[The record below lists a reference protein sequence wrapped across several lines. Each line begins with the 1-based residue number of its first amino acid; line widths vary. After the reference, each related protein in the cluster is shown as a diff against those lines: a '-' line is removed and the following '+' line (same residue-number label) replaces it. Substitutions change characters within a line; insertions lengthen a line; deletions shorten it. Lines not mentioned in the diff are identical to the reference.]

1 MLKQNDFNCSNLEN
15 ALRDETPELMAA
27 LELHAQTCPACQTEL
42 VLWREISAAAGTM
55 KKDWPSSGLW
65 PRISE
70 SLEAEL
76 AQPRGWHAWIRGLS
90 ASPVPR
96 TAWRWQLALAAFA
109 ILAVSGTTA
118 FFMSHRYQVTAP
130 DNQHLLTEQAVHEVE
145 SAQQNYELSIDKLAK
160 LAEPKLSAA
169 ATPLMVNYREKLQLL
184 DSAIADCRTNLD
196 KNQANAYLRQ
206 QLLGFYQEKQK
217 TLEQI
222 LRED

>member
-1 MLKQNDFNCSNLEN
+1 MLKQSDFNCSNLED

-27 LELHAQTCPACQTEL
+27 LEMHAQTCPACQTEL
-42 VLWREISAAAGTM
+42 VLWREISAAAVTM
-55 KKDWPSSGLW
+55 KKEWPSPGLW

-70 SLEAEL
+70 SLENEL
-76 AQPRGWHAWIRGLS
+76 AQPRGWRSWIRGRS
-90 ASPVPR
+90 SSP
-96 TAWRWQLALAAFA
+96 AFRWQLALATIA

-118 FFMSHRYQVTAP
+118 FFMSHRYQVSAP

-145 SAQQNYELSIDKLAK
+145 SAQQNYEQSIDKLAK
-160 LAEPKLSAA
+160 LAEPKLTSA
-169 ATPLMVNYREKLQLL
+169 ATPLMMNYREKLQLL
-184 DSAIADCRTNLD
+184 DSAIADCRSNLE